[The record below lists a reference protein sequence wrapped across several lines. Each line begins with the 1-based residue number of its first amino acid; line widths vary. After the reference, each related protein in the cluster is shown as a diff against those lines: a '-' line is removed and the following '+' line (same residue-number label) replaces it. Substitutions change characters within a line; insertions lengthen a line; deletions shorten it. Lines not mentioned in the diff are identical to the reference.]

1 MTRKHTR
8 SFDLFSAYSC
18 YLPQWK
24 GMIILALLMLAGSCI
39 GSLVVMVLSLIFKS
53 GTMNEY
59 SLLISYPLQFIPAMI
74 YAASKSHSNNLFDN
88 NGVALDNGRF
98 APVGGLWLAIMV
110 AVGTIACAVV
120 CEPVT
125 MLLPK
130 MPDYIVKLMEM
141 LTNGPLWVSL
151 LATAV
156 FAPFFEEW
164 LCRGIVLRGMLQK
177 YSPAAAIVISA
188 AFFAVIHLN
197 PWQALPAFILGCLFG
212 LVYYKTGSLK
222 LTMLMHCA
230 NNAFSVLL
238 SRIPGCE
245 DHEYIFQAIDNK
257 TLYGIVYLSCAF
269 LLFLLVNKLLKTE
282 FSKI

>member
-39 GSLVVMVLSLIFKS
+39 GSLIIMIMSLIFKS
-53 GTMNEY
+53 GAMNEY

-74 YAASKSHSNNLFDN
+74 YAASKSHSNDLFDEK
-88 NGVALDNGRF
+88 GVALDNGRF

-120 CEPVT
+120 CEPVS
-125 MLLPK
+125 MLLPD
-130 MPDYIVKLMEM
+130 MPDYIVKLMET
-141 LTNGPLWVSL
+141 LTKGPLWVCL

-177 YSPAAAIVISA
+177 YSPAVAIVISA
-188 AFFAVIHLN
+188 AFFAIIHLN

-222 LTMLMHCA
+222 LTMLMHCV
-230 NNAFSVLL
+230 NNTFSVLL
-238 SRIPGCE
+238 SRIPGIE
-245 DHEYIFQAIDNK
+245 DCEYIYQIIDSK
-257 TLYGIVYLSCAF
+257 TLYGIIYLTCAL
-269 LLFLLVNKLLKTE
+269 LLFLLVHKLLKTD
-282 FSKI
+282 FAKI